1 LEKDQDINDQSPVPE
16 NTSSENSASTNKVD
30 ETIIPLAPVSENIE
44 LEATDTPPLHPK
56 NMEIHHH
63 GHVHEQKKWKE
74 YLFQFLMLF
83 LAVFCG
89 FLAEYQLEHKI
100 EKDREKQY
108 MEGMLEDLVSDT
120 AMLAST
126 IQFAIRISNGLDSL
140 QNNFFDTDNAVA
152 NTQMIYRQN
161 TTYLRLIVPGF
172 SDQTAIQLRNSGAM
186 RLIRKREIANAIS
199 RYWRGIN
206 SVENVSAISER
217 RLDEISEAGYNI
229 FNRRN
234 IIRHLRDSLTSLD
247 NVSIHPAARLMT
259 NDKNTFINY
268 ANRLNQLTS
277 NIDRFLVP
285 FLKSQKLRGDSLIH
299 LIKKEY
305 HLENGRK

>member
-1 LEKDQDINDQSPVPE
+1 
-16 NTSSENSASTNKVD
+16 
-30 ETIIPLAPVSENIE
+30 
-44 LEATDTPPLHPK
+44 
-56 NMEIHHH
+56 
-63 GHVHEQKKWKE
+63 
-74 YLFQFLMLF
+74 
-83 LAVFCG
+83 
-89 FLAEYQLEHKI
+89 
-100 EKDREKQY
+100 
-108 MEGMLEDLVSDT
+108 
-120 AMLAST
+120 
-126 IQFAIRISNGLDSL
+126 
-140 QNNFFDTDNAVA
+140 
-152 NTQMIYRQN
+152 
-161 TTYLRLIVPGF
+161 
-172 SDQTAIQLRNSGAM
+172 M

-234 IIRHLRDSLTSLD
+234 IIRHLRDSLTRLD

-268 ANRLNQLTS
+268 ANRLNRLTS

-305 HLENGRK
+305 HL

>member
-1 LEKDQDINDQSPVPE
+1 
-16 NTSSENSASTNKVD
+16 
-30 ETIIPLAPVSENIE
+30 
-44 LEATDTPPLHPK
+44 
-56 NMEIHHH
+56 
-63 GHVHEQKKWKE
+63 
-74 YLFQFLMLF
+74 
-83 LAVFCG
+83 
-89 FLAEYQLEHKI
+89 
-100 EKDREKQY
+100 
-108 MEGMLEDLVSDT
+108 
-120 AMLAST
+120 
-126 IQFAIRISNGLDSL
+126 
-140 QNNFFDTDNAVA
+140 
-152 NTQMIYRQN
+152 
-161 TTYLRLIVPGF
+161 
-172 SDQTAIQLRNSGAM
+172 M

-206 SVENVSAISER
+206 SVENVSGILER
-217 RLDEISEAGYNI
+217 RLNEISEAGYNI

-268 ANRLNQLTS
+268 ANRLDRLTS

>member
-1 LEKDQDINDQSPVPE
+1 
-16 NTSSENSASTNKVD
+16 
-30 ETIIPLAPVSENIE
+30 
-44 LEATDTPPLHPK
+44 
-56 NMEIHHH
+56 
-63 GHVHEQKKWKE
+63 
-74 YLFQFLMLF
+74 
-83 LAVFCG
+83 
-89 FLAEYQLEHKI
+89 
-100 EKDREKQY
+100 
-108 MEGMLEDLVSDT
+108 
-120 AMLAST
+120 
-126 IQFAIRISNGLDSL
+126 
-140 QNNFFDTDNAVA
+140 
-152 NTQMIYRQN
+152 
-161 TTYLRLIVPGF
+161 
-172 SDQTAIQLRNSGAM
+172 M

-234 IIRHLRDSLTSLD
+234 IIRHLRDSLTRLD

-268 ANRLNQLTS
+268 ANRINRLTS